1 MAAALTRLRSA
12 VGRLGPSGARA
23 FSEAAA
29 EAEAA
34 GPRRDSRAFAAA
46 AVAAGSGLGIWL
58 LPSNPQPLA
67 DSGQVADAASAVA
80 GGGKGAFS
88 AFFGGVG
95 GAAEER
101 EREQEQEQERRF
113 LFGGEHGA
121 PLVRHVALCSLAHTL
136 CVILA
141 RGTGID
147 EM

>member
-12 VGRLGPSGARA
+12 VGRLGPSRARA

-29 EAEAA
+29 EAEGA

-80 GGGKGAFS
+80 GGAKGAFS

-95 GAAEER
+95 AAEER
-101 EREQEQEQERRF
+101 EQEQEQEQERRF
-113 LFGGEHGA
+113 LFGGEH
-121 PLVRHVALCSLAHTL
+121 PWFDTWRYDH
-136 CVILA
+136 
-141 RGTGID
+141 
-147 EM
+147 